1 MPMDPLCWDVLVLQT
16 TGDRYI
22 SRHATLAL
30 APALI
35 PADRCGGFVIDGRT
49 AVPQTAPAV
58 RDATAIRWREFS
70 MPKATLAALVASHC
84 DAAALMRFARAPFA
98 IRDEHD
104 WLMGDLRFDRG
115 PKPEFSSIRI
125 GEDAPA
131 RRPCPWTPPWEPP
144 RKDLLRSG
152 LRPHSLSIGLN

>member
-1 MPMDPLCWDVLVLQT
+1 MPLDPLCWDVLMLQT

-35 PADRCGGFVIDGRT
+35 PATRCGGFSIERRT
-49 AVPQTAPAV
+49 LVPQSGPTE
-58 RDATAIRWREFS
+58 RDSRAIGWREFS
-70 MPKATLAALVASHC
+70 MSRATLRALVESHC

-98 IRDEHD
+98 LSAGKD

-115 PKPEFSSIRI
+115 PTPGFSDIRV
-125 GEDAPA
+125 GGNATVG
-131 RRPCPWTPPWEPP
+131 RQCPWTPPWEPP
-144 RKDLLRSG
+144 REDLLTAADDDASAH
-152 LRPHSLSIGLN
+152 P